1 MVASNKSFFRNC
13 CEIPEEAV
21 VQQLKRIKGL
31 DDVKLSGGSDLVFY
45 TSKGEK
51 IEKED
56 VKREESAPASSI
68 KDKDIEEAKRRYL
81 QRKGLL

>member
-1 MVASNKSFFRNC
+1 MH
-13 CEIPEEAV
+13 
-21 VQQLKRIKGL
+21 QLKRIKGL
-31 DDVKLSGGSDLVFY
+31 DDVKLSGGSDLFFY

-56 VKREESAPASSI
+56 VKREEAAPTSSI
-68 KDKDIEEAKRRYL
+68 KGKDIEEARKRYL

>member
-1 MVASNKSFFRNC
+1 MS
-13 CEIPEEAV
+13 
-21 VQQLKRIKGL
+21 QLKRIKGL

-56 VKREESAPASSI
+56 VKREESAPTSSI
-68 KDKDIEEAKRRYL
+68 TDKDIEEAKKRYL